1 MKKLILILLLFLPF
15 KVFAY
20 STSAKAAIL
29 MDMHSGRVIYG
40 KDVHYVQSVASISKI
55 MTAIIAIENSDI
67 EKEVT
72 IGDEV
77 LKAYGSTVIGKLSTY
92 SSPFCSSIFTIP

>member
-29 MDMHSGRVIYG
+29 MDMDSGRVIYG
-40 KDVHYVQSVASISKI
+40 KDVHYVQSVASISNI
-55 MTAIIAIENSDI
+55 MT
-67 EKEVT
+67 T
-72 IGDEV
+72 
-77 LKAYGSTVIGKLSTY
+77 
-92 SSPFCSSIFTIP
+92 